1 MDFKLNDEQ
10 VKAVLDING
19 HILVIAGA
27 GSGKT
32 RVLTAR
38 ICYLLELGVNP
49 DDILAITFTNK
60 AAQEMKDRICQ
71 STPLGEYI
79 WASTFHS
86 MCAKI
91 LRVYATCLGYDNNF
105 TIYDEEDKKK
115 TIKRVLERI
124 PDADTKAIKNYID
137 HISKAK
143 TYGMTPQEYYEEI
156 EPDIRN
162 AKVIKEI
169 FEEYEKELKI
179 SNAFDFDDLLIKCYE
194 LLSKFPDVLSVYQ
207 ERFKYIS
214 VDEFQDTNM
223 IQFNI
228 VKLLSEKYNN
238 LFVVGDEDQSIY
250 GWRGSDIKNIVDFKK
265 TFPDAKVYK
274 LEQNYRST
282 PKILT
287 VANNVIS
294 NNKYRNEKSLWTEN
308 TDDYKSVTYKINQGD
323 KEEAEYVAS
332 QIVQLH
338 DKGLPYNEIAVLV
351 RATRLTRLFEERFT
365 LYRIPYKVFGGYRF
379 YERKE
384 IKDTLA
390 YAKVAINTADTE
402 SLIRII
408 NYPKR
413 NIGPK
418 TVEDLLEIAQ
428 EYHISLFTVLNEIDY
443 YAPGLAKK
451 VKPFVDIIYNL
462 RNALLTK
469 TPKEFTEYLIVES
482 GIENDLLTSDDPDD
496 SSRLEN
502 VRELVGAV
510 EEFVGDNKEA
520 EFIDY
525 LQSATLISA
534 ADDTVDAN
542 YVSIATIHAVKGLEF
557 DTVFIVALEENV
569 FPSIQA
575 QADPAELE
583 EERRLMY
590 VAITRA
596 KHRLICTCA
605 NTRFNFNSHD
615 RMNRSRFINE
625 MKPAFDE
632 LRDPNAY
639 GSFRN
644 NYYSF
649 DNSGYYSDDVV
660 YSKKN
665 HGYSRQSTSQVFAE
679 PVKPL
684 PKPELKTA
692 APKNDVDL
700 SKFQEG
706 IIVEHIKFGKGF
718 IMKVEGEGEDAIL
731 SIAFNGLG
739 VKKFALNIV
748 APMLT
753 IVDK

>member
-1 MDFKLNDEQ
+1 MDLKLNDQ
-10 VKAVLDING
+10 QIKAVLDING

-38 ICYLLELGVNP
+38 ICYLLELGVQP
-49 DDILAITFTNK
+49 EDILAITFTNK
-60 AAQEMKDRICQ
+60 AANEMKERICQ

-91 LRVYATCLGYDNNF
+91 LRSYANVLGYDNNF

-115 TIKRVLERI
+115 TLKRVIEKI
-124 PDADTKAIKNYID
+124 PSADAKSIKSYIEY
-137 HISKAK
+137 ISSAK
-143 TYGMTPQEYYEEI
+143 TYGLSPEEYYDEI
-156 EPDIRN
+156 KDDVRN
-162 AKVIKEI
+162 AKEI
-169 FEEYEKELKI
+169 RDIYQGYQEELKA

-194 LLSKFPDVLSVYQ
+194 LLSGYPDVLSIYQ

-228 VKLLSEKYNN
+228 VKLLSGKYNN

-250 GWRGSDIKNIVDFKK
+250 GWRGSDIKNIVDFKE

-282 PKILT
+282 PKILN

-294 NNKYRNEKSLWTEN
+294 HNKYRNKKDLWTSN
-308 TDDYKSVTYKINQGD
+308 DDDAKSVTYKITNGD

-338 DKGLPYNEIAVLV
+338 SQGIPYNEIAVLV
-351 RATRLTRLFEERFT
+351 RATRLTRLFEERFS
-365 LYRIPYKVFGGYRF
+365 LYRIPYKVFGGFRF

-390 YAKVAINTADTE
+390 YAKVAINTSDTE

-418 TVEDLLEIAQ
+418 TVEDLLNIAA
-428 EYHISLFTVLNEIDY
+428 EYRVSLFTVLSEIDM
-443 YAPGLAKK
+443 YAPQLSKK
-451 VKPFVDIIYNL
+451 IKAFTDIIYNL
-462 RNALLTK
+462 RNALLTMS
-469 TPKEFTEYLIVES
+469 PREFVEYLIVES
-482 GIENDLLTSDDPDD
+482 GIENDLMTSDDPDD

-510 EEFVGDNKEA
+510 DEFLGDNKEA

-525 LQSATLISA
+525 IQSATLISA

-557 DTVFIVALEENV
+557 DTVFIVALEEMV
-569 FPSIQA
+569 FPSVLAIGD
-575 QADPAELE
+575 ADQLE

-596 KHRLICTCA
+596 KRRLICTCA
-605 NTRFNFNSHD
+605 NQRFNYNKLD
-615 RMNRSRFINE
+615 RMSISRFVTE
-625 MKPAFDE
+625 MKPDFGE
-632 LRDPNAY
+632 LRYNSDYNPFKKTSY
-639 GSFRN
+639 WE
-644 NYYSF
+644 
-649 DNSGYYSDDVV
+649 NSGYYPDDSV
-660 YSKKN
+660 YVRRN
-665 HGYSRQSTSQVFAE
+665 HGYARQSSSQVFNTPAPPQPK
-679 PVKPL
+679 PVLKTEL
-684 PKPELKTA
+684 PKQ
-692 APKNDVDL
+692 DIDY
-700 SKFQEG
+700 SKFKEG
-706 IIVEHIKFGKGF
+706 IIVEHTKFGRGF
-718 IMKVEGEGEDAIL
+718 IMGVEGSGDDAVLKI
-731 SIAFNGLG
+731 SFQGLG
-739 VKKFALNIV
+739 VKRFALNIV

>member
-1 MDFKLNDEQ
+1 MDIKLNDEQ
-10 VKAVLDING
+10 IKAVLDING
-19 HILVIAGA
+19 HILVLAGA

-124 PDADTKAIKNYID
+124 PNTDVKSIKSYIE
-137 HISKAK
+137 HISTAK
-143 TYGMTPQEYYEEI
+143 TYGMTPQEYYAEI
-156 EPDIRN
+156 EPDVRN

-169 FEEYEKELKI
+169 YEEYEKELKA

-214 VDEFQDTNM
+214 VDEFQDTNQ

-250 GWRGSDIKNIVDFKK
+250 GWRGSDISNIVDFQKI
-265 TFPDAKVYK
+265 FPDAKVYK

-294 NNKYRNEKSLWTEN
+294 NNKYRNKKSLWTEN
-308 TDDYKSVTYKINQGD
+308 EDDSKSVTYKINAGD

-332 QIVQLH
+332 QIVQMH
-338 DKGLPYNEIAVLV
+338 NQGIPYNEIAVLV

-365 LYRIPYKVFGGYRF
+365 LYNIPFKVFGGFRF

-418 TVEDLLEIAQ
+418 TVEELLEIAQ
-428 EYHISLFTVLNEIDY
+428 DYHVSLFTVLDEIEY

-451 VKPFVDIIYNL
+451 VKPFVDIIFNL

-469 TPKEFTEYLIVES
+469 TPKEFVEYLIIES
-482 GIENDLLTSDDPDD
+482 GIENELLTSTDPDD

-510 EEFVGDNKEA
+510 EEFIGDNKEA

-534 ADDTVDAN
+534 ADDTVDPN

-569 FPSIQA
+569 FPSILA
-575 QADPAELE
+575 QSDPKELE

-596 KHRLICTCA
+596 KRRLICTCA
-605 NTRFNFNSHD
+605 NSRFNFNSHD
-615 RMNRSRFINE
+615 RMNRSRFLTE
-625 MKPAFDE
+625 MKPSFEE
-632 LRDPNAY
+632 LRAPIAY
-639 GSFRN
+639 GSSYRN
-644 NYYSF
+644 NYY
-649 DNSGYYSDDVV
+649 DNSGYYPDDVV
-660 YSKKN
+660 TTKRN
-665 HGYSRQSTSQVFAE
+665 HGYSNQSISQTYAP
-679 PVKPL
+679 PVNPL
-684 PKPELKTA
+684 PKPQLKTA
-692 APKNDVDL
+692 APKNNIDY
-700 SKFQEG
+700 SKFKESVVVNHLRFGEG
-706 IIVEHIKFGKGF
+706 IIMG
-718 IMKVEGEGEDAIL
+718 VEGEGEDTVVSIL
-731 SIAFNGLG
+731 FKGLG
-739 VKKFALNIV
+739 IKKFALNIV